1 MDRLIESKSLFC
13 TQTILVMQ
21 ILIRTS
27 SAILSSK
34 VLTVSSFLILKV
46 LVVVDAENNKPFLV
60 LARMWVFDEV
70 DNSKQSI
77 TPSTKWD
84 QVKEILG
91 DCGRAAIQ
99 TQGSTSNPFG
109 STFVYGYQN
118 IAFEVMKNGYI
129 ATVTLFQS

>member
-1 MDRLIESKSLFC
+1 
-13 TQTILVMQ
+13 MQ

-46 LVVVDAENNKPFLV
+46 LVVVDAENNKLFLV
-60 LARMWVFDEV
+60 LACMWVFDEV

-84 QVKEILG
+84 QVKVK
-91 DCGRAAIQ
+91 
-99 TQGSTSNPFG
+99 F
-109 STFVYGYQN
+109 
-118 IAFEVMKNGYI
+118 
-129 ATVTLFQS
+129 